1 MLAADGRI
9 ARIAERQ
16 HSVFTVDQARRCG
29 LGSSAIHITVTGE
42 RRVRVSRVVIHR
54 PHGLTRRDVSRIGV
68 VPITSPARTMIDLA
82 AVVSEPVLENAV
94 DEARRRGLLSVPAL
108 ARRVDAMSPNGRR
121 GVLRLRRLLRERLG
135 EAVPGSKWET
145 RLKQLL
151 RDNGLPP
158 PAAQFEIFAADG
170 RLVGRPDLVY
180 PRAKLFIEFDGY
192 AFHSSRIA
200 WEDGIA
206 RQNELVGLG

>member
-1 MLAADGRI
+1 
-9 ARIAERQ
+9 
-16 HSVFTVDQARRCG
+16 
-29 LGSSAIHITVTGE
+29 
-42 RRVRVSRVVIHR
+42 
-54 PHGLTRRDVSRIGV
+54 
-68 VPITSPARTMIDLA
+68 
-82 AVVSEPVLENAV
+82 
-94 DEARRRGLLSVPAL
+94 
-108 ARRVDAMSPNGRR
+108 MSPNGRR

-206 RQNELVGLG
+206 RQNELVGLGYRPLRVTKRQMERAPERIVELISGRLIAAGGN